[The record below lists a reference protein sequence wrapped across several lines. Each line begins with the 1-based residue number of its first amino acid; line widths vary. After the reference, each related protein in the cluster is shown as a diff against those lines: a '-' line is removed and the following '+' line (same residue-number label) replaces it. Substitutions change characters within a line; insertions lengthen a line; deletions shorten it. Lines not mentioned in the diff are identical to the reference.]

1 MNMPTLGL
9 DMAKLTF
16 TAALWFGPK
25 RSHQASFDNTRAG
38 HRKLSRWLKTH
49 GAGSGLRVGVESTS
63 TYADAV
69 VEWLYAQS
77 HEVYLLN
84 PERTACYAR
93 SLGQRNKTDPAD
105 AVTIAAFVATHEG
118 TPWRPP
124 TPEQKHLRS
133 LTRTR
138 HQLTALALQISNQ
151 LRTASGPG
159 RGALHQVLRSVR
171 SQLAALIQQIK
182 QHLQQW
188 PALAADVRRLTTMQ
202 GLGLVTA
209 ATMLAELP
217 PITPDT
223 DPRALCGWAGLTPRR
238 LQSGQTEWKS
248 HLSRKG
254 NEHLRGALFMPALVA
269 KRYNPLMK
277 AFAARLAANGKT
289 HRAILGAISHKMLRI
304 AIGMLRT
311 KSDFDP
317 NWSFEKT

>member
-1 MNMPTLGL
+1 MNTLTLGL

-25 RSHQASFDNTRAG
+25 HSLQASFDNTRAG
-38 HRKLSRWLKTH
+38 HRKLSRWLKGH
-49 GAGSGLRVGVESTS
+49 GAGTGLRVGVESTN
-63 TYADAV
+63 TYAEAV
-69 VEWLYAQS
+69 VEWLYAEG

-93 SLGQRNKTDPAD
+93 SLGQRNKTDPTD
-105 AVTIAAFVATHEG
+105 AVTIARFVATHEG

-138 HQLTALALQISNQ
+138 HQLTGVATDLSNQ
-151 LRTASGPG
+151 LRTATGPG
-159 RGALHQVLRSVR
+159 RSALTKVLRSVR
-171 SQLAALIQQIK
+171 SQLAALIRQIK
-182 QHLQQW
+182 QHLRQY
-188 PALAADVRRLTTMQ
+188 PALADDVRRLTTMQ

-217 PITPDT
+217 PITEAS
-223 DPRALCGWAGLTPRR
+223 DPRAICGWAGLIPRR
-238 LQSGQTEWKS
+238 FQSGQKEWKS

-254 NEHLRGALFMPALVA
+254 NEYLRHALFMPALVA
-269 KRYNPLMK
+269 KRHNPLMK
-277 AFAARLAANGKT
+277 AFAVRLAAKGKT
-289 HRAILGAISHKMLRI
+289 HGAILGAISHKMLRI
-304 AIGMLRT
+304 AVGMLRN

-317 NWSFEKT
+317 DWSYEEA